1 MEEKITTNA
10 KDDYT
15 VIEME
20 KDPFFDCRWG
30 YIYIYME
37 FQNNMFIKACAD

>member
-1 MEEKITTNA
+1 MTEKITTNA

-15 VIEME
+15 VMETE

-30 YIYIYME
+30 IY
-37 FQNNMFIKACAD
+37 